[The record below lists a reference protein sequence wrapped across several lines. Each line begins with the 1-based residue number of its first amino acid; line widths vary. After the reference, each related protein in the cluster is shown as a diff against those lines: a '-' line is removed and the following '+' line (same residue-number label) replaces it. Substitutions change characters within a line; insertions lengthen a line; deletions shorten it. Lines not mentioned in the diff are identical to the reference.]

1 LSGEHDQQLGAL
13 GFVHGFNDAD
23 LACVSWETGKEKYST
38 SG

>member
-1 LSGEHDQQLGAL
+1 MINRSVLWN
-13 GFVHGFNDAD
+13 GFVYGFNDAD